1 MKVKVYVEGGGDNRS
16 LRAQCREGFRDFFCK
31 AGLEGRM
38 PRIVASGRR
47 MKAFE
52 DFRNALQ
59 QAGAEDFIVLLVDSE
74 DSVGVEEGSWAHLK
88 RRDNWDR
95 PVAATDE
102 NAHLMVQCMESWF
115 LADKDKLATFFGD
128 GFHRKALPA
137 RPEVEDISKKNVRD
151 SLEAASRHCGKK
163 GKYDKGQ
170 HSFKILAR
178 LNPAKVT
185 ASSPHVKRLLETL
198 IRKAG
203 D

>member
-1 MKVKVYVEGGGDNRS
+1 
-16 LRAQCREGFRDFFCK
+16 
-31 AGLEGRM
+31 M

-102 NAHLMVQCMESWF
+102 NAHLMVECMESWF
-115 LADKDKLATFFGD
+115 LADQDELATFFGD
-128 GFHRKALPA
+128 EFYRKALPA
-137 RPEVEDISKKNVRD
+137 RLAVEDIPKKDVLNG
-151 SLEAASRHCGKK
+151 LKAATRNCGKK
-163 GKYDKGQ
+163 GEYHKGR
-170 HSFKILAR
+170 HSFKILSC
-178 LNPAKVT
+178 LDPEKVT
-185 ASSPHVKRLLETL
+185 AASPHARRLVETL
-198 IRKAG
+198 LAKMKA
-203 D
+203 